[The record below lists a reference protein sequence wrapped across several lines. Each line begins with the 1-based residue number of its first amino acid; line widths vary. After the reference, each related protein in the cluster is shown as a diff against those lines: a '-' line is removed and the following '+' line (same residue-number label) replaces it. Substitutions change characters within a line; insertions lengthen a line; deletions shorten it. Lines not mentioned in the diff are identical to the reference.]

1 MEIYSSIEYETIILT
16 ITKLTVWERKFIW
29 CKHLYSYSHCGGLC
43 DFCGNNWFGLF
54 SWSELSYSILFRR
67 KRNIYI
73 YIFRLM
79 EVRSGVENWS
89 IILPDLLTFGAILSM
104 RLWWFVAIVNM
115 IYLQWLFVKALNCH
129 QPLSFNANEMNKK
142 VWKCH

>member
-16 ITKLTVWERKFIW
+16 ITKPFENGNSFDANICTVIHTVEGYVIFAETT
-29 CKHLYSYSHCGGLC
+29 GLVSFH
-43 DFCGNNWFGLF
+43 DLNWVIAYCF
-54 SWSELSYSILFRR
+54 EENE
-67 KRNIYI
+67 KYI